1 MIQLSF
7 LDILSEGAPAS
18 VEQAGSRALPRLSLV
33 KTKLPP
39 TEPVEPAK
47 LMARSGLPAPHGLGA
62 WGGRRLLYRGDDG
75 LEALTNADL
84 HIVLLDLLVSTARSK
99 ADKEGKALDRP
110 GGLARAEKVAVMAAE
125 KAAVVARTAA
135 AVAKA
140 IKALAK
146 AVPPVPVSFAAL
158 AEWLEDNGQ
167 GVHRATLY
175 RRPEYANPI
184 LIAMGREPRDDAA
197 MEAAADPEYARVAR
211 LTKPELV
218 EEIRR
223 GRRALKAAEREL
235 ADFASTIVL

>member
-1 MIQLSF
+1 MIQMSF
-7 LDILSEGAPAS
+7 LDLLSEGAPAPN
-18 VEQAGSRALPRLSLV
+18 ERAVQKTAPRLSLV
-33 KTKLPP
+33 KTAPSPP
-39 TEPVEPAK
+39 AAAEPVK

-62 WGGRRLLYRGDDG
+62 WGGRRLLYRGDDD

-84 HIVLLDLLVSTARSK
+84 QIVLLDLLVSTARSK
-99 ADKEGKALDRP
+99 ADREGNTLDRRE
-110 GGLARAEKVAVMAAE
+110 GLARAAKVAVMAAE
-125 KAAVVARTAA
+125 KAALVARTAA

-140 IKALAK
+140 LKALAK
-146 AVPPVPVSFAAL
+146 AVPPVPVSFSGV
-158 AEWLEDNGQ
+158 AEWLEEQGQ

-211 LTKPELV
+211 LIKPELI

-235 ADFASTIVL
+235 ADFASTMVH